1 MQALRADLS
10 TFSAIRSA
18 GAASSDRSRPTRA
31 STTTPAT
38 FSGSAAPHS
47 AAGPMFSMRWAALT
61 PTFSPTWRRS
71 TSAGACSWPVTGYG
85 SCRRAGFTT
94 SAAVRSRP
102 IRRPKSS
109 TTTAIIWR
117 CSTSALRPCS
127 GSRLPSCVLR
137 STCWRPCPIWCRGGA
152 TISGRWFRAYRDFLR
167 WHRDLSRKRKTIRQ
181 NRKGSAEEKIYRGS
195 VVLRYLLGRRT
206 FGRMM

>member
-152 TISGRWFRAYRDFLR
+152 TISGRCSAPTAISCGGTAICPASGRPSGRTAKGP
-167 WHRDLSRKRKTIRQ
+167 RKRRFTEARWCRVI
-181 NRKGSAEEKIYRGS
+181 
-195 VVLRYLLGRRT
+195 
-206 FGRMM
+206 F